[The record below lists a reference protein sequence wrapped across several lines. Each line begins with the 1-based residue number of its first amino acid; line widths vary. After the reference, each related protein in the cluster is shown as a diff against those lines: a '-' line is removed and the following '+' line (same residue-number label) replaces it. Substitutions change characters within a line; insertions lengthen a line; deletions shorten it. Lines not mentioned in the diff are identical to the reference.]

1 MKNIINQF
9 KTINLDKIFFYSL
22 ILFAF
27 TMPLSRAAISFFGIL
42 FIVLYIIEGNFREK
56 FLFIKNS
63 SALKGILFFILFESL
78 TFFYSQ
84 DQAQAVKV
92 LQDYFFWLPVL
103 ALSYKIKKEH
113 IQPIITSFLF
123 GMFVSEILAY
133 IIFFDIYPFN
143 GRTPDYPSPF
153 MFHIDYSVFLAFT
166 SILLLNRLFSKA
178 YTNKEK
184 FFILIFFS
192 TVTLNLMI
200 SVGRTGQLAYLIA
213 LFVLSILHYRIS
225 FKSLFVFM
233 SISFL
238 LFFSAYKIL
247 PIFENRV
254 NMAKS
259 DLVQLSHSNFNTS
272 WGLRAAF
279 WIITYD
285 ALKEN
290 PLFGVGIGDY
300 KLEAARIVKERVPN
314 TINFSQAT
322 KEWITDN
329 HYHNQYLMILVQS
342 GIVGFFL
349 MFFMFYTLFQMKIE
363 DKEMNDLKIVFLTI
377 FLVSFIAEPLWM
389 KQFTMALFVLYLGM
403 FISQKNEQLEHNNI
417 RQ

>member
-9 KTINLDKIFFYSL
+9 KNINIDKTFFYSL

-27 TMPLSRAAISFFGIL
+27 TMPLSRAAISFFGIF
-42 FIVLYIIEGNFREK
+42 FIILYLVEGNFREK
-56 FLFIKNS
+56 FIFIKNS
-63 SALKGILFFILFESL
+63 SALKGILLFILFESL

-92 LQDYFFWLPVL
+92 LQDYFFWLPIL

-133 IIFFDIYPFN
+133 IIFFDIYPIN

-166 SILLLNRLFSKA
+166 SILLLNRLFSKT

-184 FFILIFFS
+184 FLILIFFC
-192 TVTLNLMI
+192 TVTLNLFI

-213 LFVLSILHYRIS
+213 LFILTILHYKIS
-225 FKSLFVFM
+225 LKSLFVFI
-233 SISFL
+233 SLSFL
-238 LFFSAYKIL
+238 LFFSAYKTL
-247 PIFENRV
+247 PIFETRI

-259 DLVQLSHSNFNTS
+259 DLTQLFRGNFDTS

-290 PLFGVGIGDY
+290 PLFGSGIGDY
-300 KLEAARIVKERVPN
+300 SLEASKILASATEN
-314 TINFSQAT
+314 TQQFSPT
-322 KEWITDN
+322 TRSWCTSH

-342 GIVGFFL
+342 GIIGLIL
-349 MFFMFYTLFQMKIE
+349 MFYMFYTLFKTKIE
-363 DKEMNDLKIVFLTI
+363 DKELNDLKIVFLTI
-377 FLVSFIAEPLWM
+377 FLVSFIAEPLWL
-389 KQFTMALFVLYLGM
+389 KQFTTALFVLYVSL
-403 FISQKNEQLEHNNI
+403 FISQKN
-417 RQ
+417 

>member
-1 MKNIINQF
+1 MDNIINQF

-27 TMPLSRAAISFFGIL
+27 AMPLSRAAISFFGL
-42 FIVLYIIEGNFREK
+42 FFIILYIVEGNFREK

-63 SALKGILFFILFESL
+63 SALKAILLFLLFESL

-84 DQAQAVKV
+84 DEEQAVKV

-103 ALSYKIKKEH
+103 ALGYKIKKEH

-123 GMFVSEILAY
+123 GMFISEILAY
-133 IIFFDIYPFN
+133 IIFFDIYPIN
-143 GRTPDYPSPF
+143 GRAPDYPSPF

-247 PIFENRV
+247 PILENRV

-290 PLFGVGIGDY
+290 PLFGSGIGDY
-300 KLEAARIVKERVPN
+300 TLEASKILTSAPQN
-314 TINFSQAT
+314 TKQFTPAT
-322 KEWITDN
+322 RSWCTSH

-342 GIVGFFL
+342 GLIGL
-349 MFFMFYTLFQMKIE
+349 MLMIYMFYKLFRMKIE
-363 DKEMNDLKIVFLTI
+363 DKEINDLKIVFLTI
-377 FLVSFIAEPLWM
+377 FLVSFIAEPLWV
-389 KQFTMALFVLYLGM
+389 KQFTTALFILYLGI
-403 FISQKNEQLEHNNI
+403 FISQENEHLKLNKI
-417 RQ
+417 